1 MLSRELYAT
10 IRSII
15 VFLLVSMPCTYK
27 LTNKLLGNV
36 VGRLSDPSGCPTP
49 LGLIVHSIVFGLIIY
64 ALMMNRM

>member
-1 MLSRELYAT
+1 
-10 IRSII
+10 
-15 VFLLVSMPCTYK
+15 MPCTYK